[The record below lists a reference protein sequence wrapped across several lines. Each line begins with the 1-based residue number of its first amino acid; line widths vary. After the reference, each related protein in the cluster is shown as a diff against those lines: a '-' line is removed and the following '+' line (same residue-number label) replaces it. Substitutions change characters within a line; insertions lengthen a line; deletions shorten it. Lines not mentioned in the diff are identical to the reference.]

1 MPTTWGADWD
11 YFGAADRRRHTLYPC
26 PCRLEEAS
34 IVTELNI
41 CTNIKISNGKK
52 LQLKILVDSG
62 YIHMEIDKQ
71 LVKKEQIKTK
81 PIDRSFKIFTADGNK
96 NREVTRFTPL

>member
-1 MPTTWGADWD
+1 MVQQISVYNKFLNQYVIPQWRDNKE
-11 YFGAADRRRHTLYPC
+11 R
-26 PCRLEEAS
+26 
-34 IVTELNI
+34 ELNI

-62 YIHMEIDKQ
+62 YIHMKIDKQ

-81 PIDRSFKIFTADGNK
+81 PIDRSFKVFNADGNK
-96 NREVTRFTPL
+96 NREVTRLTPL

>member
-1 MPTTWGADWD
+1 
-11 YFGAADRRRHTLYPC
+11 
-26 PCRLEEAS
+26 
-34 IVTELNI
+34 
-41 CTNIKISNGKK
+41 
-52 LQLKILVDSG
+52 
-62 YIHMEIDKQ
+62 MEIDKQ